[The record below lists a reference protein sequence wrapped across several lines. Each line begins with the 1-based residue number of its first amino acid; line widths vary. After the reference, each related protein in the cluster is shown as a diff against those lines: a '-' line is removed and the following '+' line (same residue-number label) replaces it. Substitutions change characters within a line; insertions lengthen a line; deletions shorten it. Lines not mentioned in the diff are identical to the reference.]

1 MVAKTSVKEVQI
13 YRSSATITRGGEAEL
28 TEGRNI
34 IYISGM
40 TESAR
45 RDSFRLKFPEG
56 IKAVNIQIV
65 GVEKI
70 EGEEVKE
77 SERIRKQLDEIGY
90 QKETLDMLLELRKTN
105 SDFSGR
111 SDISIEAQE
120 KVMKALPEQM
130 LSLHRQL
137 DELTAKETKL
147 QEALAKTLL
156 EENRPVIMAEVV
168 SASSGTVPFILQY
181 QDDKCCWT
189 PKYQIHYTNDKEP
202 LEVCMKAQINQ
213 SSGEDWKHVKVTL
226 YTGNPSVSNDLPEMS
241 THELYLYE
249 EAKVKVRAKGAMMAA
264 RAMED
269 TCCEDAEPAMMGMA
283 VGMAMNTLM
292 MDTAEV
298 AEEETMTAFVLP
310 NARDIFSDT
319 DGNMA
324 DLQNFSV
331 KASYHVLAIPSVD
344 NNSYLTAEIVASEWP
359 LPPADAAVYLR
370 DTFAGEV
377 YVDADEDTDLL
388 TLSLGRDERL
398 NVIRTESPKKTSD
411 VFLKGDKKQLCKAEI
426 RLVNTSSEPVSALIK
441 DQLPVSTEKA
451 ISIEPVNIS
460 DGILDKDTGELK
472 WEIMAEPDKTV
483 TLAVEY
489 TIVWPKDKK
498 LGTRRSA
505 MNAKPKFCSNCGRP
519 VAGRFCPECGAE
531 VK

>member
-1 MVAKTSVKEVQI
+1 
-13 YRSSATITRGGEAEL
+13 
-28 TEGRNI
+28 
-34 IYISGM
+34 
-40 TESAR
+40 
-45 RDSFRLKFPEG
+45 
-56 IKAVNIQIV
+56 
-65 GVEKI
+65 
-70 EGEEVKE
+70 
-77 SERIRKQLDEIGY
+77 
-90 QKETLDMLLELRKTN
+90 
-105 SDFSGR
+105 
-111 SDISIEAQE
+111 
-120 KVMKALPEQM
+120 
-130 LSLHRQL
+130 
-137 DELTAKETKL
+137 
-147 QEALAKTLL
+147 
-156 EENRPVIMAEVV
+156 
-168 SASSGTVPFILQY
+168 
-181 QDDKCCWT
+181 
-189 PKYQIHYTNDKEP
+189 
-202 LEVCMKAQINQ
+202 
-213 SSGEDWKHVKVTL
+213 
-226 YTGNPSVSNDLPEMS
+226 
-241 THELYLYE
+241 
-249 EAKVKVRAKGAMMAA
+249 
-264 RAMED
+264 
-269 TCCEDAEPAMMGMA
+269 
-283 VGMAMNTLM
+283 MNTLM

-483 TLAVEY
+483 TLAV
-489 TIVWPKDKK
+489 
-498 LGTRRSA
+498 
-505 MNAKPKFCSNCGRP
+505 
-519 VAGRFCPECGAE
+519 
-531 VK
+531 